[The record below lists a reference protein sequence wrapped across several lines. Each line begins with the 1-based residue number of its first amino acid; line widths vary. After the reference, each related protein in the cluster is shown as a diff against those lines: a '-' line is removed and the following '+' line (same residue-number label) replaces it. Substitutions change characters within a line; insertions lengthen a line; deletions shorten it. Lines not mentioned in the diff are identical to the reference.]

1 MDDAELGTAE
11 TRPRFF
17 ATQAEFFDWLE
28 DNHADLPEAFVGF
41 YKKGSGLPSITWPE
55 AVDVALCYGWID
67 GKGKSIDAT
76 SHMVRF
82 TPRRKGSIWSAVNV
96 GRVQALT
103 EQGLMRP
110 EGLAAFAL
118 RKEAKT
124 AIYSHEQNG
133 TVELDEACAAQFKAN
148 PAAWEYFQACPPS
161 YRKAATWWVI
171 SAKRE
176 ETRNRRLQSLIE
188 ESAAGRTVAFLT
200 RGRKT

>member
-1 MDDAELGTAE
+1 M
-11 TRPRFF
+11 
-17 ATQAEFFDWLE
+17 
-28 DNHADLPEAFVGF
+28 
-41 YKKGSGLPSITWPE
+41 I
-55 AVDVALCYGWID
+55 
-67 GKGKSIDAT
+67 
-76 SHMVRF
+76 RF

-96 GRVQALT
+96 KRVQVLT

-133 TVELDEACAAQFKAN
+133 TVELDEAFAAQFMAN
-148 PAAWEYFQACPPS
+148 AAAWEYFQARPPG

-188 ESAAGRTVAFLT
+188 ESAAGQMLAFLT